1 MKAPTRFFLVCLG
14 LANLAVAGDYFYLRY
29 LESHL
34 ATAVAACETESNRL
48 VEASAKS
55 QTQTKEKPNSADDY
69 AAWIVKN
76 KDKRGT
82 EEFEFVARAYQEAKA
97 EEERKIVPASD
108 LTSEQLQA
116 IENAK
121 ARRKLA
127 ELEDKAVSVAPGKSQ
142 DKRYVIEDEIPGNQ
156 APSDGREPWTYYSAE
171 QGKNPFDQFD
181 QDEFGGY
188 VCEPFDLAT
197 DGYNLES
204 ISQVQQKVVAA
215 YRSKNSFDAT
225 TFGVVSVFALLLLG
239 ILPHTWYFL
248 LRRLREVAASIRA
261 E

>member
-1 MKAPTRFFLVCLG
+1 M
-14 LANLAVAGDYFYLRY
+14 AVAGDYFYLRY
-29 LESHL
+29 LESDL
-34 ATAVAACETESNRL
+34 TTAVAACEAESNRL

-108 LTSEQLQA
+108 LTPEQLQA

-121 ARRKLA
+121 ARMA
-127 ELEDKAVSVAPGKSQ
+127 KA
-142 DKRYVIEDEIPGNQ
+142 
-156 APSDGREPWTYYSAE
+156 
-171 QGKNPFDQFD
+171 QGKKTYTIDEVMTYAPVPSGENGPRNNPGPYDD
-181 QDEFGGY
+181 ILYGY

-197 DGYNLES
+197 AGYDLES
-204 ISQVQQKVVAA
+204 ISKVQQKVVAA
-215 YRSKNSFDAT
+215 YRSKASFDAT
-225 TFGVVSVFALLLLG
+225 TFGAVSVFALLLLG

-248 LRRLREVAASIRA
+248 LRRLREVAASIRG